1 MIGAYPI
8 GTFPYG
14 SIIQETG
21 IAIISL
27 PVAEASVQANDLSVA
42 VAFPLQVAQLQV
54 QANDLN
60 PVYVLTHDVAQA
72 TVSALDFDKVTI
84 GQSLEAGQL
93 QVTANDVFTKT
104 LLNLGFAELSTDAN
118 DLITLTKLLS
128 QVGEL
133 DLTANDLGQNIGVNM
148 GRAELALSAVDFA
161 DIVYVVDDVPQIQVD
176 RTSTQAVV
184 KVTNPSDIKNVRI
197 FRADDHRGTFS
208 TLVSNHD
215 ESSDYTDSGLD
226 ASKNFKYK
234 CAFIIVGTK
243 GGVEYIAVG
252 ERSAPVYTIGTNV
265 L

>member
-27 PVAEASVQANDLSVA
+27 PVAEASVQANDLSIA

-72 TVSALDFDKVTI
+72 TVSALDFDKLTI
-84 GQSLEAGQL
+84 GQDLEAGQL

-104 LLNLGFAELSTDAN
+104 LLNLGFAELDAN
-118 DLITLTKLLS
+118 ANDITTLTKLLT
-128 QVGEL
+128 QIGEL
-133 DLTANDLGQNIGVNM
+133 DVTANDMDQRIGVNM
-148 GRAELALSAVDFA
+148 GKAELALSAVDFA
-161 DIVYVVDDVPQIQVD
+161 DIVYVVDGVPQIQVT
-176 RTSTQAVV
+176 RTSTQAVITV
-184 KVTNPSDIKNVRI
+184 ENPSTLQNVRI
-197 FRADDHRGTFS
+197 FRATDHRGTFS
-208 TLVSNHD
+208 TLESNHD

-226 ASKNFKYK
+226 ASLNYKYK
-234 CAFIIVGTK
+234 CAFIVVGTK

-252 ERSAPVYTIGTNV
+252 ERSAPVYTIGNQV

>member
-27 PVAEASVQANDLSVA
+27 PVAEASVQGNDLSIA
-42 VAFPLQVAQLQV
+42 IAFPLQVGQLDV

-72 TVSALDFDKVTI
+72 TVSALDFDKLSI
-84 GQSLEAGQL
+84 SQSLEAGQL
-93 QVTANDVFTKT
+93 QVSANDVITKS
-104 LLNLGFAELSTDAN
+104 LLNLGFAELDAN
-118 DLITLTKLLS
+118 ANDITTLTKLLT

-133 DLTANDLGQNIGVNM
+133 DVDANDMTQQIDVTM

-176 RTSTQAVV
+176 RTSTQSVV

-208 TLVSNHD
+208 VLESNHD
-215 ESSDYTDSGLD
+215 ESTDYTDSGLD
-226 ASKNFKYK
+226 ATKNYKYK

-252 ERSAPVYTIGTNV
+252 ERSAPVYTIGSNV

>member
-27 PVAEASVQANDLSVA
+27 PVAEASVQGNDLSIA
-42 VAFPLQVAQLQV
+42 IAFPLQVGQLDV
-54 QANDLN
+54 QANDIN
-60 PVYVLTHDVAQA
+60 PVYVLTHEVAQA
-72 TVSALDFDKVTI
+72 TVSALDFDKLSI
-84 GQSLEAGQL
+84 SQSLEAGQL
-93 QVTANDVFTKT
+93 QVGANDVITKS
-104 LLNLGFAELSTDAN
+104 LLKLGFAELDAN
-118 DLITLTKLLS
+118 ANDIVTLTKLLT

-133 DLTANDLGQNIGVNM
+133 DVEANGMTQQIDVTM

-161 DIVYVVDDVPQIQVD
+161 DIVDDVPQIQVD
-176 RTSTQAVV
+176 RTSTQSVV

-208 TLVSNHD
+208 QLVANHD
-215 ESSDYTDSGLD
+215 ESSDYSDTGLD
-226 ASKNFKYK
+226 ATKNYKYK

-252 ERSAPVYTIGTNV
+252 ERSAPVYTIGNQV